1 MDLSTKEPE
10 LYLFFFFFFF
20 TYIRTIFDWHKAIP
34 VFVYVFMWRLSSAN
48 LTPFADLRKDE

>member
-10 LYLFFFFFFF
+10 MYLLFFFF
-20 TYIRTIFDWHKAIP
+20 TYIGTIFDWHKAIR